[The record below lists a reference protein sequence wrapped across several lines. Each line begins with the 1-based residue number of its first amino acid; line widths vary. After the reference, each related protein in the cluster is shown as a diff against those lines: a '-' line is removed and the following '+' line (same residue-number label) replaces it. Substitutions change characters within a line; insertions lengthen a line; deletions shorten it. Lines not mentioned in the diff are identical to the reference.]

1 MATLISDITKLS
13 LLNPTVFEEDSF
25 TFLQYYQ
32 TVQDW
37 YIYDSHEL
45 GLTAVTSLANNFT
58 SFHRTVPFPKNPLA
72 KDFWSTIPLG
82 VFRYKM
88 LADGSFYLNETVHK
102 VPGYIVEGIYW
113 SNGFVY
119 VVRDGEKLIQVK
131 LFITKETKEIQL
143 YPDISSL

>member
-1 MATLISDITKLS
+1 MATLMNDITKLS
-13 LLNPTVFEEDSF
+13 LLQPTMFEEDSF

-32 TVQDW
+32 FFQDW

-45 GLTAVTSLANNFT
+45 GLNVVTSLVNNFT
-58 SFHRTVPFPKNPLA
+58 SFHGTVPFPKNPLA

-82 VFRYKM
+82 IFRYKM
-88 LADGSFYLNETVHK
+88 LDTGSFFLNETVQK

-119 VVRDGEKLIQVK
+119 VVRDDQKIVQLK
-131 LFITKETKEIQL
+131 LFISKETKEIQL